1 MRIRLIAPR
10 MSLRPMDSEF
20 KRLMTPS
27 ISLLVLAALTPEEH
41 HIEIEDE
48 NLAPIT
54 IDSSPDLVG
63 ITCNVDMSQR
73 GFNIAQKFRA
83 LHIQV
88 IMGGIFP
95 SSCPELVLNHADS
108 VCIGEAEN
116 LWQSILDDVR
126 QGTLKKIYQWKG
138 TPDLNGVPR
147 PKWEAIDNKK
157 YLYTNIVTTSRSCP
171 HGCEFCYNSC
181 DYTIKKFRRRPIKNV
196 LAELERLKIK
206 QVFFVDDNFIGDT
219 SWAKEFLAVIKPMNL
234 TWHAAVSVDIGRK
247 LELLDLMTD
256 TGCKSL
262 YIGFESINAS
272 SISSVNKKQN
282 AVDHYE
288 KTITAIHDRAMMI
301 NASMVF
307 GFDHDQPSVF
317 DTTLDWLVSNRIET
331 MTAHILTPY
340 PGTILYKRLEAE
352 GRIIDRNFA
361 HYNTAHVVYQP
372 KLMTPEELY
381 QGYLGMYERFYS
393 LNNIWKRRPISKA
406 EWYPYFLFNF
416 GYRKF
421 GKFTSRI
428 GKLGCMSFLGQLAR
442 RLSYGIG

>member
-1 MRIRLIAPR
+1 MKIRLIAPK

-41 HIEIEDE
+41 QIEIQDE

-54 IDSSPDLVG
+54 FDASPDLVG
-63 ITCNVDMSQR
+63 ITSNVDMSQR
-73 GFNIAQKFRA
+73 GFDIARKYRE
-83 LHIQV
+83 LHIPV

-95 SSCPELVLNHADS
+95 SSCPEQVLNHADS

-116 LWQSILDDVR
+116 VWQSILDDV
-126 QGTLKKIYQWKG
+126 QHGILKKVYQWKG
-138 TPDLNGVPR
+138 SPDLSRVPR
-147 PKWEAIDNKK
+147 PKWEAIDCRK
-157 YLYTNIVTTSRSCP
+157 YLYTNIITTSRSCP

-181 DYTIKKFRRRPIKNV
+181 EYTIKCYRRRPIPNV
-196 LAELERLKIK
+196 LAEIEKLETN
-206 QVFFVDDNFIGDT
+206 QVMFVDDNFIGDT
-219 SWAKEFLAVIKPMNL
+219 DWAIAFLAAIKPKKL

-256 TGCKSL
+256 SGCKSL

-307 GFDHDQPSVF
+307 GFDHDNPAVF
-317 DTTLDWLVSNRIET
+317 DTTLHWLVSNHIET

-340 PGTILYKRLEAE
+340 PETKLYKRLEKE
-352 GRIIDRNFA
+352 GRIIDRNYE
-361 HYNTAHVVYQP
+361 HYNTAHVVFQP

-381 QGYLGMYERFYS
+381 QGYLEMYTGFYS
-393 LNNIWKRRPISKA
+393 LNNIWNRRPRLKSV
-406 EWYPYFLFNF
+406 WYPYFLFNF

-421 GKFTSRI
+421 GKITSRI
-428 GKLGCMSFLGQLAR
+428 GKLGCMNFLGQLAR

>member
-41 HIEIEDE
+41 QIEIQDE

-54 IDSSPDLVG
+54 FNSSADLVG

-73 GFNIAQKFRA
+73 GFNIARKYRER
-83 LHIQV
+83 HIPV

-95 SSCPELVLNHADS
+95 SSCPEQVLPHADS

-116 LWQSILDDVR
+116 VWHSILRDAQ
-126 QGTLKKIYQWKG
+126 QGTLKKVYQWKG
-138 TPDLNGVPR
+138 SPELKVVPR
-147 PKWEAIDNKK
+147 PKWEAIDCRK
-157 YLYTNIVTTSRSCP
+157 YLYTNVITTSRSCP

-181 DYTIKKFRRRPIKNV
+181 EYTVKRYRRRPIPNV
-196 LAELERLKIK
+196 IAEIEKLDTN
-206 QVFFVDDNFIGDT
+206 QVMFVDDNFIGDT
-219 SWAKEFLAVIKPMNL
+219 DWAIEFLNVIKSKNL

-247 LELLDLMTD
+247 LDLLDLMTE

-282 AVDHYE
+282 SVDDYE
-288 KTITAIHDRAMMI
+288 KTIDAIHDRGIMV

-307 GFDHDQPSVF
+307 GFDHDQPTVF
-317 DTTLDWLVSNRIET
+317 DATLAWLVSNHIET

-340 PGTILYKRLEAE
+340 PGTKLYKRLESE
-352 GRIIDRNFA
+352 GRIIDRNYEN
-361 HYNTAHVVYQP
+361 YNTAHVVYQP
-372 KLMTPEELY
+372 KLMSPEELY
-381 QGYLGMYERFYS
+381 QGYLGMYTGFYS
-393 LNNIWKRRPISKA
+393 LHNIWNRRPKLKS
-406 EWYPYFLFNF
+406 EWYPFFLFNF

-421 GKFTSRI
+421 GKFTSRL
-428 GKLGCMSFLGQLAR
+428 GRFGCMNFLGQLAR